1 MKTSCWI
8 SLLCAVTDLTIARS
22 EAPRTARYTAD
33 GFYPDEPGG
42 KQRMYIDISH
52 TIKYNGNANE
62 FNRGECHGF
71 KCITGTGGRKS
82 PDAGGGYL

>member
-1 MKTSCWI
+1 MKTFCWI
-8 SLLCAVTDLTIARS
+8 SLLCVEFDLTIAHS
-22 EAPRTARYTAD
+22 ERPRTMGHTDD

-42 KQRMYIDISH
+42 KQRMDIDISH

-71 KCITGTGGRKS
+71 KCITGTGG
-82 PDAGGGYL
+82 